1 MGGQQSLLPRVR
13 LPILTVDS
21 VEKVYQGGRGVAALR
36 GVSFTVERGEFV
48 ALMGPSGCGKSTLLH
63 LVGGM
68 DRPSR
73 GRVLL
78 NDTVISAL
86 GEEALASF
94 RRTRVGFVFQFF
106 NLLPTLSV
114 VENVALPLMLAGA
127 SDRAASKRADA
138 LLERVGLAARARHF
152 PSELSGGEMQRA
164 AVARALVAEPELV
177 LADEPTGNLDS
188 ENGEQ
193 VMRLFSEL
201 NRELHI
207 TILLAT
213 HSQESALYTDR
224 TIRMK
229 DGLIVDTGLPAP
241 ELRASLNR

>member
-1 MGGQQSLLPRVR
+1 M
-13 LPILTVDS
+13 
-21 VEKVYQGGRGVAALR
+21 AALR

-86 GEEALASF
+86 GEEALARL

-114 VENVALPLMLAGA
+114 LENVALPLMLAGA
-127 SDRAASKRADA
+127 RDREVRERAGA
-138 LLERVGLAARARHF
+138 LLERVGLAARAGHF
-152 PSELSGGEMQRA
+152 PAELSGGEMQRA

-193 VMRLFSEL
+193 VMRLFAEL
-201 NRELHI
+201 NRELQI

-213 HSQESALYTDR
+213 HSQESALHTHR

-229 DGLIVDTGLPAP
+229 DGLIVDSGLSAP
-241 ELRASLNR
+241 EIRASLNR